1 MIKMMVKNDRK
12 NIKVSKFRFFSNNR
26 RSVSSFIFSDHFHR
40 VSVQSTLKGQKKKE
54 MVDICKAFASFIPLI
69 GLILAFDEDD
79 MIDTVTII
87 ETAYETVTMT
97 STVPAPAATKSVSE
111 KKLDDTKL
119 TLQVIQTMVSCFSVG
134 ENPANMISCGLGV
147 VILMFSLIIE
157 LINKLENDGINE
169 PQKLYDL
176 IKPRYIELPSNY
188 VNEKIKSTFEPL
200 DIYLGVNFNTL
211 AEKQNQNCL
220 ILKLGEESAL
230 PFPGLAQ
237 QVCYTKGA
245 SKEFTDY
252 SLSNIQNNLKQTR
265 QGITDD
271 ILQKLSNIKKVSGNF
286 KSQFYRISE
295 TITDENWDGSAIGFT
310 AHGRERN
317 PKKSQ
322 ISVTFY
328 RDN

>member
-1 MIKMMVKNDRK
+1 MVCAY
-12 NIKVSKFRFFSNNR
+12 KV
-26 RSVSSFIFSDHFHR
+26 
-40 VSVQSTLKGQKKKE
+40 
-54 MVDICKAFASFIPLI
+54 FASFVPLL
-69 GLILAFDEDD
+69 GLLFAFDDD
-79 MIDTVTII
+79 HMMDTITIV
-87 ETAYETVTMT
+87 ETIFETVTMT

-157 LINKLENDGINE
+157 LINKLEHEGISE

-176 IKPRYIELPSNY
+176 IKPRYVELPSNY
-188 VNEKIKSTFEPL
+188 VNEKIKNTFEPL
-200 DIYLGVNFNTL
+200 DIYLGVNLNNL
-211 AEKQNQNCL
+211 GIDENQNCL
-220 ILKLGEESAL
+220 ILKLGEKSAL

-252 SLSNIQNNLKQTR
+252 KLSTIQGNLNGLRKGITNDVLQKISNIRK
-265 QGITDD
+265 I
-271 ILQKLSNIKKVSGNF
+271 SGNF
-286 KSQFYRISE
+286 KSQFYQISE
-295 TITDENWDGSAIGFT
+295 KITDDSWDGSAIGFT
-310 AHGRERN
+310 AHGKQEGQR
-317 PKKSQ
+317 KSQ
-322 ISVTFY
+322 ISVSFY